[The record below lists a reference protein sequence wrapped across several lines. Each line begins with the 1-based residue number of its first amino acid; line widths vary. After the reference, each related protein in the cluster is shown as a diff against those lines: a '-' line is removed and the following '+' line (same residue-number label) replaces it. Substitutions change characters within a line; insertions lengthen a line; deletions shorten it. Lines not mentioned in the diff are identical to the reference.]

1 MEIGIEIANSQP
13 SHLYPVEPNPLPR
26 LRSLHQNAA
35 PPSWTEHKGTSL
47 GWKALARAKPDKY
60 LHCIYLSIILYTV
73 YVCIYIFAY
82 STTSRIYVYIYIHHT
97 YVIV

>member
-1 MEIGIEIANSQP
+1 MEIGIEIAKSQP

-73 YVCIYIFAY
+73 YVCIYIY
-82 STTSRIYVYIYIHHT
+82 LHIQLHQGYMYIYI
-97 YVIV
+97 YIIRM